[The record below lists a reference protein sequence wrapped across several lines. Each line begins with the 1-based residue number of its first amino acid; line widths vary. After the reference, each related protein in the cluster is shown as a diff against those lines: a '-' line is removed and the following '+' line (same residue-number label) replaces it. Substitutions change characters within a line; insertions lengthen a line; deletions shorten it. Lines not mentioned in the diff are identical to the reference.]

1 MERVVFQRNVESAHL
16 IMEAPE
22 EDGLQYQFPMLLYN
36 HPEGF
41 LPVSECFAG
50 EIRRLYYNVT
60 GGCSLEAMMARGHFD
75 DELIRL
81 LMTDL
86 VTALESAGAYM
97 LDGGRI
103 SLSPPYIYF
112 QDDHFR
118 FCYIPFQEPDFEH
131 GFADLTAFIAEHVDD
146 QDEEALQTAGMWYK
160 IGLERE
166 ADIEIIR
173 NTLNGTSSGQEIAS
187 PIEETQDLDLAV
199 SDEDEYGFV
208 FEEQEM
214 LREDTEEFPLWSE
227 LIEEPEKKRIKLK
240 KSRHR
245 KSRESSWG
253 DWSAF
258 KAENG

>member
-22 EDGLQYQFPMLLYN
+22 EDGLQYQFPMLLFN
-36 HPEGF
+36 NPDGL

-60 GGCSLEAMMARGHFD
+60 GGCSLEAMMARGRFD
-75 DELIRL
+75 NELIRI

-103 SLSPPYIYF
+103 SLLPSYIYY
-112 QDDHFR
+112 QDGHFR

-146 QDEEALQTAGMWYK
+146 QDGEALQTAGMWYK
-160 IGLERE
+160 IGLEQE

-173 NTLNGTSSGQEIAS
+173 NTLSGAAPGQD
-187 PIEETQDLDLAV
+187 IESFDEEEQDFDISV

-227 LIEEPEKKRIKLK
+227 LIEEPEKKK
-240 KSRHR
+240 KRKKKDRRSR
-245 KSRESSWG
+245 SRESSWG

>member
-1 MERVVFQRNVESAHL
+1 MERVVYQRNVESAHL

-22 EDGLQYQFPMLLYN
+22 EDGLQYQFPMLLFN
-36 HPEGF
+36 NPEGF

-60 GGCSLEAMMARGHFD
+60 GGCSLEAMMTRGHFD
-75 DELIRL
+75 DELIRM

-103 SLSPPYIYF
+103 SLLPAYIYF
-112 QDDHFR
+112 QEGHFR

-131 GFADLTAFIAEHVDD
+131 GFAGLAAFIAEHVDD
-146 QDEEALQTAGMWYK
+146 QDEEGLQTAGMWYK
-160 IGLERE
+160 TALEHN
-166 ADIEIIR
+166 ADIETIR
-173 NTLNGTSSGQEIAS
+173 NTLNGTNPGKDIESFDKEEQE
-187 PIEETQDLDLAV
+187 LDL
-199 SDEDEYGFV
+199 SDSEEDEYGFV

-214 LREDTEEFPLWSE
+214 IREDTEEFPLWSE
-227 LIEEPEKKRIKLK
+227 LIEEPEKKRRVLK
-240 KSRHR
+240 RGRHR
-245 KSRESSWG
+245 KSRESPWG

-258 KAENG
+258 KAENM

>member
-1 MERVVFQRNVESAHL
+1 MERAVFQRNVESAHL

-22 EDGLQYQFPMLLYN
+22 EDGLQYQFPMLLFN

-75 DELIRL
+75 SELIRM

-97 LDGGRI
+97 LDGGRL

-112 QDDHFR
+112 QEEHFR
-118 FCYIPFQEPDFEH
+118 FCYIPFQDPDFEH
-131 GFADLTAFIAEHVDD
+131 AFADLTAYIAEHTDD
-146 QDEEALQTAGMWYK
+146 QDEEALRTAGIWYK
-160 IGLERE
+160 IGLEQN
-166 ADIEIIR
+166 ADIGIIR
-173 NTLNGTSSGQEIAS
+173 NTLNGADSEKAGEL
-187 PIEETQDLDLAV
+187 PEEEEQDFDI
-199 SDEDEYGFV
+199 SDPDEDEYGFV

-227 LIEEPEKKRIKLK
+227 LIEEPEKKRRWPK
-240 KSRHR
+240 KSRNR
-245 KSRESSWG
+245 RSRESSWG

-258 KAENG
+258 KAENS